1 MPEFVRRSRIDA
13 PPNEVFA
20 WHARPGAFER
30 LVPPWES
37 IRVIE
42 RTGGIED
49 GARAVLELRAGPAP
63 IRWTAEHSGYVE
75 GRQFVDEQ
83 RGGPFRHWR
92 HTHSMFPDPP
102 DGCVL
107 EDRIEYALPLGPLGA
122 LANRVAVVPRLDR
135 TFRYRHRVT
144 RDDIDAHRRYAGT
157 GTLSVAV
164 TGSSG
169 LIGSRLVPLLTTGG
183 HHVTRIH
190 RGGSGFEMDPAT
202 LDGVDAVV
210 HLAGANVAAHRWT
223 ERWKREIADS
233 RIGLTRR
240 LAETLAARER
250 PPRVLVCASAI
261 GIYGHRPGETLTEAS
276 DPGTGFLADVCRDW
290 EAAAQPARDAGIRV
304 VSLRFGVVLSP
315 AGGALAQLLPV
326 FRLGLGG
333 RLGGGDMSMSWI
345 EADDAAGAVYHALAT
360 ASLEGAVNATAP
372 VPVTNAEFTRT
383 LARTV
388 RRPALVPVPAVALRI
403 AVGEMADAV
412 LFSSAHV
419 EPARLVSTGYRFR
432 FPELGQALAH
442 LTGRRSTGAEGFAPA
457 AQG

>member
-1 MPEFVRRSRIDA
+1 MSEFVRRSRVNA
-13 PPNEVFA
+13 PPHEVFA

-30 LVPPWES
+30 LVPPWEA

-49 GARAVLELRAGPAP
+49 GARAVLELRVGPVP
-63 IRWTAEHSGYVE
+63 IRWTAEHSGYVA

-83 RGGPFRHWR
+83 RGGPFRQWR
-92 HTHSMFPDPP
+92 HTHSMLPDPP
-102 DGCVL
+102 DGSVL
-107 EDRIEYALPLGPLGA
+107 EDRIEYTLPFGAVGA
-122 LANRVAVVPRLDR
+122 LFDPLAVAPRLAR
-135 TFRYRHRVT
+135 TFGYRHRVT
-144 RDDIDAHRRYAGT
+144 RDDIDTHRRYAHA
-157 GTLSVAV
+157 GTLRVAI

-183 HHVTRIH
+183 HHVTRLR
-190 RGGSGFEMDPAT
+190 RGGAGFEMDPAI
-202 LDGVDAVV
+202 LDGVDSVV

-223 ERWKREIADS
+223 EPWKREIADS

-261 GIYGHRPGETLTEAS
+261 GIYGHRPCETLTEAS

-304 VSLRFGVVLSP
+304 VSLRFGIVLSP
-315 AGGALAQLLPV
+315 SGGALAQLLPV
-326 FRLGLGG
+326 FRLGVGG
-333 RLGGGDMSMSWI
+333 RLGRGDMSMSWI

-360 ASLEGAVNATAP
+360 PALEGSVNATAP
-372 VPVTNAEFTRT
+372 APVTNAEFTRV

-388 RRPALVPVPAVALRI
+388 RRPAFVSVPAAALRL
-403 AVGEMADAV
+403 AVGEMADAA
-412 LFSSAHV
+412 LLSSAHV
-419 EPARLVSTGYRFR
+419 EPARLVSTGYHFR
-432 FPELGQALAH
+432 FPELGPALAH
-442 LTGRRSTGAEGFAPA
+442 VLGSARL
-457 AQG
+457 